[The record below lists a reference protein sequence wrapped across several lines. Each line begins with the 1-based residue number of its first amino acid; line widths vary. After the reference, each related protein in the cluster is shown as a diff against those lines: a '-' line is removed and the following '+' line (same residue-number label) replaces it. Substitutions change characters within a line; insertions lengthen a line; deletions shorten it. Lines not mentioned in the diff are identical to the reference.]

1 MESLPALFEMASLC
15 CGCWYMFDLAL
26 AARKKPVLLPAFSP
40 TMSEQVG
47 YYRVLMDSLH
57 RFLPMVVLF
66 AALLAIAR
74 PRQPSKATGMR
85 PEASHDQT
93 NSAKK

>member
-1 MESLPALFEMASLC
+1 MASLC

-47 YYRVLMDSLH
+47 Y
-57 RFLPMVVLF
+57 FLPMVVLF